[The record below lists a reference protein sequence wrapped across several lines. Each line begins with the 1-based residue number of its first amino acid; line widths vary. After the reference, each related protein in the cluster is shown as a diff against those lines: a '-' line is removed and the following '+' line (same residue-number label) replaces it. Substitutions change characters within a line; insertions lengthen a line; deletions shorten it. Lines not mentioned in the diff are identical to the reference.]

1 MNNTI
6 RVVLADD
13 HVFVRDGIKSL
24 LENEANIEVVGEAT
38 DGLEALKMVETTHPD
53 LLILDIRMPNLTG
66 IEVVEKLR
74 SQNNLVKIVML
85 SMHESEEYVLKSIK
99 AGADG
104 YLLKGSSKEEFLKAL
119 HTVSNGGKYFSGDIS
134 SILIGQL
141 THPTAVQETKP
152 AQEDELMITKREKE
166 ILKLL
171 LSGKG
176 NKEIAEALDIPID
189 FLADSLDIDERSRY
203 ELEDNVKLIVIKTPA
218 ENNSFNDSDA
228 FYITIPIC
236 IILTHNQ
243 IVTVNSFDNGAIKKF
258 LNTFQNRHPDKRNM
272 MVLKVSRLQAIM
284 WIGWQ
289 SLTNFSL
296 PVDYL
301 RSVPIF

>member
-1 MNNTI
+1 MSETI

-24 LENEANIEVVGEAT
+24 LENEANIVVVGEAT
-38 DGLEALKMVETTHPD
+38 DGAEALKVVEAEQPD

-119 HTVSNGGKYFSGDIS
+119 NTVANGGKYFSGDIS
-134 SILIGQL
+134 SILISQL
-141 THPTAVQETKP
+141 SNSSGSVDLKQSI
-152 AQEDELMITKREKE
+152 EDDMMITKREKE

-176 NKEIAEALDIPID
+176 NKEIAEALDI
-189 FLADSLDIDERSRY
+189 SKR
-203 ELEDNVKLIVIKTPA
+203 TA
-218 ENNSFNDSDA
+218 EVHRFN
-228 FYITIPIC
+228 
-236 IILTHNQ
+236 LM
-243 IVTVNSFDNGAIKKF
+243 KK
-258 LNTFQNRHPDKRNM
+258 
-272 MVLKVSRLQAIM
+272 LKVKNLIELSNKANEY
-284 WIGWQ
+284 
-289 SLTNFSL
+289 SLL
-296 PVDYL
+296 
-301 RSVPIF
+301 

>member
-1 MNNTI
+1 MSNTI

-38 DGLEALKMVETTHPD
+38 DGLEALKIVDTEQPD

-85 SMHESEEYVLKSIK
+85 SMHESEEYVLKSIR

-104 YLLKGSSKEEFLKAL
+104 YLLKGSSKEEFLKAV
-119 HTVSNGGKYFSGDIS
+119 HTVANGGKYFSGDIS

-141 THPTAVQETKP
+141 SNPVAAMESKQSLD
-152 AQEDELMITKREKE
+152 EDMMITKREKE

-176 NKEIAEALDIPID
+176 NKEIAEALDI
-189 FLADSLDIDERSRY
+189 SKR
-203 ELEDNVKLIVIKTPA
+203 TA
-218 ENNSFNDSDA
+218 EVHRFN
-228 FYITIPIC
+228 
-236 IILTHNQ
+236 LM
-243 IVTVNSFDNGAIKKF
+243 KK
-258 LNTFQNRHPDKRNM
+258 
-272 MVLKVSRLQAIM
+272 LKVKNLMELSNKA
-284 WIGWQ
+284 
-289 SLTNFSL
+289 NEFSL
-296 PVDYL
+296 
-301 RSVPIF
+301 I

>member
-24 LENEANIEVVGEAT
+24 LENEANIEVVAEAT
-38 DGLEALKMVETTHPD
+38 DGLEALAVVEISKPD
-53 LLILDIRMPNLTG
+53 LLILDIRMPNMTG

-74 SQNNLVKIVML
+74 SQNNNVKIVML

-119 HTVSNGGKYFSGDIS
+119 HTIANGGKYFSGDIS
-134 SILIGQL
+134 SILISQL
-141 THPTAVQETKP
+141 KNTTIPAQAKP
-152 AQEDELMITKREKE
+152 ALTDDMSITKREKE

-176 NKEIAEALDIPID
+176 NKEIAEALEI
-189 FLADSLDIDERSRY
+189 SKR
-203 ELEDNVKLIVIKTPA
+203 TA
-218 ENNSFNDSDA
+218 EVHRFN
-228 FYITIPIC
+228 
-236 IILTHNQ
+236 LM
-243 IVTVNSFDNGAIKKF
+243 KK
-258 LNTFQNRHPDKRNM
+258 
-272 MVLKVSRLQAIM
+272 LKVKNLIELSNKASEY
-284 WIGWQ
+284 
-289 SLTNFSL
+289 SL
-296 PVDYL
+296 
-301 RSVPIF
+301 I

>member
-1 MNNTI
+1 MSTTI

-24 LENEANIEVVGEAT
+24 LENEANIKVVGEAT
-38 DGLEALKMVETTHPD
+38 DGLEALKIVETEQPD

-74 SQNNLVKIVML
+74 NQNNFVKIVML

-104 YLLKGSSKEEFLKAL
+104 YLLKGSSKEEFLKAV
-119 HTVSNGGKYFSGDIS
+119 HTVANGGKYFSGDIS

-141 THPTAVQETKP
+141 NNTGTASTESKQSL
-152 AQEDELMITKREKE
+152 DEYMMITKREKE

-176 NKEIAEALDIPID
+176 NKEIAEALDI
-189 FLADSLDIDERSRY
+189 SKR
-203 ELEDNVKLIVIKTPA
+203 TA
-218 ENNSFNDSDA
+218 EVHRFN
-228 FYITIPIC
+228 
-236 IILTHNQ
+236 LM
-243 IVTVNSFDNGAIKKF
+243 KK
-258 LNTFQNRHPDKRNM
+258 
-272 MVLKVSRLQAIM
+272 LKVKNLMELSNKATEY
-284 WIGWQ
+284 
-289 SLTNFSL
+289 SLL
-296 PVDYL
+296 
-301 RSVPIF
+301 

>member
-1 MNNTI
+1 MRNPI

-38 DGLEALKMVETTHPD
+38 DGLEALKMVESNQPD

-74 SQNNLVKIVML
+74 SQNNSVKIVML
-85 SMHESEEYVLKSIK
+85 SMHESEEYVLKSIR

-119 HTVSNGGKYFSGDIS
+119 HTVSEGGKYFSGDIS

-141 THPTAVQETKP
+141 THPTTFSEVKQSANE
-152 AQEDELMITKREKE
+152 EMLITKREKE
-166 ILKLL
+166 ILTLL

-176 NKEIAEALDIPID
+176 NKEIAEALDI
-189 FLADSLDIDERSRY
+189 SKR
-203 ELEDNVKLIVIKTPA
+203 TA
-218 ENNSFNDSDA
+218 EVHRFN
-228 FYITIPIC
+228 
-236 IILTHNQ
+236 LM
-243 IVTVNSFDNGAIKKF
+243 KK
-258 LNTFQNRHPDKRNM
+258 
-272 MVLKVSRLQAIM
+272 LKVKNLMELSNKANEYALI
-284 WIGWQ
+284 
-289 SLTNFSL
+289 
-296 PVDYL
+296 
-301 RSVPIF
+301 

>member
-1 MNNTI
+1 MSIPI

-24 LENEANIEVVGEAT
+24 LENEAKIEVVGEAT
-38 DGLEALKMVETTHPD
+38 DGLEALKSVEFNQPD
-53 LLILDIRMPNLTG
+53 LLILDIRMPNMTG

-119 HTVSNGGKYFSGDIS
+119 HTVSEGGKYFSGDIS

-141 THPTAVQETKP
+141 THQTTFSEAKQLIS
-152 AQEDELMITKREKE
+152 DEMMITKREKE
-166 ILKLL
+166 ILTML

-176 NKEIAEALDIPID
+176 NKEIAEALDI
-189 FLADSLDIDERSRY
+189 SKR
-203 ELEDNVKLIVIKTPA
+203 TA
-218 ENNSFNDSDA
+218 EVHRFN
-228 FYITIPIC
+228 
-236 IILTHNQ
+236 LM
-243 IVTVNSFDNGAIKKF
+243 KK
-258 LNTFQNRHPDKRNM
+258 
-272 MVLKVSRLQAIM
+272 LKVKNLIELSNKATEYAL
-284 WIGWQ
+284 
-289 SLTNFSL
+289 
-296 PVDYL
+296 V
-301 RSVPIF
+301 

>member
-1 MNNTI
+1 MSNPI

-24 LENEANIEVVGEAT
+24 LENEAKIEVVGEAT
-38 DGLEALKMVETTHPD
+38 DGLEALKSVEINQPD

-119 HTVSNGGKYFSGDIS
+119 NTVSEGGKYFSGDIS

-141 THPTAVQETKP
+141 TQPTTFSEAKQLIS
-152 AQEDELMITKREKE
+152 DEMMITKREKE

-176 NKEIAEALDIPID
+176 NKEIAEALDI
-189 FLADSLDIDERSRY
+189 SKR
-203 ELEDNVKLIVIKTPA
+203 TA
-218 ENNSFNDSDA
+218 EVHRFN
-228 FYITIPIC
+228 
-236 IILTHNQ
+236 LM
-243 IVTVNSFDNGAIKKF
+243 KK
-258 LNTFQNRHPDKRNM
+258 
-272 MVLKVSRLQAIM
+272 LKVKNLIELSNKA
-284 WIGWQ
+284 
-289 SLTNFSL
+289 NEFSL
-296 PVDYL
+296 L
-301 RSVPIF
+301 